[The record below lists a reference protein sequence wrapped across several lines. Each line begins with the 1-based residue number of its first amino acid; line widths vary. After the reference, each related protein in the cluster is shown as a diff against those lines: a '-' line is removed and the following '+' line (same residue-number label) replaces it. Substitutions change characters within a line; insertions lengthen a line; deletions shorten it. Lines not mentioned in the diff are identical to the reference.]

1 MKETQF
7 SVPDMSCGHCVASV
21 KGALEIVE
29 GVEGVEVSLETKLV
43 TVRSIMELE
52 EYDLMAA
59 VRAVGF
65 TPESI

>member
-21 KGALEIVE
+21 QRALEILE

-43 TVRSIMELE
+43 TVRSIMELD

-59 VRAVGF
+59 VKAVGF